1 MGREEQDEVVL
12 QSWLFL
18 WGSACLLWDHL
29 KSIQYNAELP
39 SEEKKEEVFIYSLQ
53 SPVGPRL
60 FFHRWVLSGSCG
72 HLREQHRELWGRK
85 WEVQSLTE
93 GCSHHGLPLHDTCR
107 PAWKWSPQ
115 PCRRW
120 EVRWRIFKVITVG
133 YMVLYIFSLWHAA
146 SSHRLTL
153 VCSEQMGAW
162 KLKSSACIL
171 TSFLCILPPIEGF
184 LHVLSSLR
192 RLKWTID
199 QFYEW
204 AQTIWRDKPLHL
216 LWGFFISSRWKNTI
230 QHQPLIMIL
239 ILASCVL

>member
-1 MGREEQDEVVL
+1 MRGTEPDWGVLSPWAAPAWHLQTCLEMVTTAMQEVRGKVENI
-12 QSWLFL
+12 QSNNSWL
-18 WGSACLLWDHL
+18 
-29 KSIQYNAELP
+29 
-39 SEEKKEEVFIYSLQ
+39 
-53 SPVGPRL
+53 
-60 FFHRWVLSGSCG
+60 
-72 HLREQHRELWGRK
+72 
-85 WEVQSLTE
+85 
-93 GCSHHGLPLHDTCR
+93 HGLVHIQFMTCCLF
-107 PAWKWSPQ
+107 SP
-115 PCRRW
+115 P
-120 EVRWRIFKVITVG
+120 
-133 YMVLYIFSLWHAA
+133 H
-146 SSHRLTL
+146 TL